1 MTLSVAAEA
10 FARPFYTEGHRH
22 YHTAAHV
29 QAVIHSLRV
38 RGVLTPALEL
48 AAWGHDLIYDPRA
61 ADNEQRSADVFG
73 AWLAVQGADTG
84 LQAEVRALILATRHT
99 HPPSGRSEALFVD
112 ADLGILGASQGDF
125 AVYDHA
131 IRREY
136 AHVPDDLYRAG
147 RTRVLRHFLN
157 RARLYTTPEFANLEV
172 QARVNLAGAVARLE
186 TE

>member
-1 MTLSVAAEA
+1 MTLSAAAEA

-29 QAVIHSLRV
+29 QAVIHALRV
-38 RGVLTPALEL
+38 RGILTPALEL

-73 AWLAVQGADTG
+73 AWLAAQGAADD
-84 LQAEVRALILATRHT
+84 LQTEVRALILATRHT
-99 HPPSGRSEALFVD
+99 SPPSGRSEALFVD
-112 ADLGILGASQGDF
+112 ADLRILGASQGDF
-125 AVYDHA
+125 AAYDHA

-136 AHVPDDLYRAG
+136 AHVPDAAYRQG
-147 RTRVLRHFLN
+147 RAQVLRHFLN
-157 RARLYTTPEFANLEV
+157 RERLYTTPEFAGLET
-172 QARVNLAGAVARLE
+172 QARVNLEGALGRLE